1 MSPAVPNLP
10 LPLPLLPL
18 TAEAFA
24 RFGEV
29 IETDGRPHFPINAG
43 QVQRFHDLAVVDT
56 LEDGGAPG
64 ISLFVAQPYAL
75 PLAVTA
81 LERHPLSSQ
90 AFVPL
95 DDRAFVV
102 VVAPA
107 GADPVRSALRG
118 FVTNGRQGVNYARG
132 VWHHVLVAVGRP
144 QTFVVVD
151 RIGAGPNCDVFTLG
165 DDHACCIDLPAG

>member
-1 MSPAVPNLP
+1 MSE
-10 LPLPLLPL
+10 LPLLVLAPL

-24 RFGEV
+24 PFGDV
-29 IETDGRPHFPINAG
+29 IETEGRRHFPINAG
-43 QVQRFHDLAVVDT
+43 MVQRFHDLAAVDA
-56 LEDGGAPG
+56 LEAGGAPG
-64 ISLFVAQPYAL
+64 ISIFVAQPYAM

-95 DDRAFVV
+95 DERPFVV

-107 GADPVRSALRG
+107 GAGPARDALRG

-132 VWHHVLVAVGRP
+132 VWHHVLVAVGA
-144 QTFVVVD
+144 QQSFVVVD
-151 RIGAGPNCDVFTLG
+151 RIGTGPNCDVFELRG
-165 DDHACCIDLPAG
+165 NDACRIDLPG